1 MRKVLEQAAVEK
13 KNQEIKEKKR
23 QDTLRE
29 VQRFVRGQIEERH
42 ESPPNR
48 QAGAVKVLM
57 NEDEIRFNS
66 EILEQARLIKLR
78 QHDQ

>member
-1 MRKVLEQAAVEK
+1 
-13 KNQEIKEKKR
+13 
-23 QDTLRE
+23 LRE

>member
-1 MRKVLEQAAVEK
+1 M
-13 KNQEIKEKKR
+13 
-23 QDTLRE
+23 RE

-48 QAGAVKVLM
+48 QDGAVKVLM
-57 NEDEIRFNS
+57 NEDEIRFNR

-78 QHDQ
+78 QHEQ